1 MLSGI
6 FHGQHLLRFIMI
18 ELLSVLLCV
27 ISEFVGTN
35 ETTLITET
43 PDTEFVGTNETTLIT
58 ETPDTATNTLEETI
72 QNNADNSLFSNHCTD
87 FYETACGEWEKQN
100 PLSGDSAS
108 SSVMQ
113 QMGMNVDYYFW
124 KIIANDSYYKEDWRL
139 QSARAFY
146 KSCVNSRNSNTTR
159 ESRHHLIDMYF
170 GGWQLI
176 PSLSTEINNTNGRNQ
191 SQMNNNLTDL
201 FLPILTQTGRSPL
214 FSMNIAEDIFA
225 VIISPGQFA
234 FRTDLQKTDMDKS
247 EEDYYKLAFET
258 GVTQS
263 QKPQLTD
270 AFRKMIRLGRKSNA
284 KKQLLK
290 EFVTKNEL
298 QSICPQIDWSY
309 ILEKVLQETGYVKLH
324 KRSIIIQRRNEL
336 RQRCAEYRAL
346 LTEKGG
352 GSTLRTIAI
361 MDFLREQQK
370 NTLNVHTFGTNHN
383 FNSSSQTHFDGQCIK
398 RLKDTFPWTLERH
411 YIRSH
416 VNETH
421 KAEVINMFNEIKLTI
436 TNSIPKIKSFNE
448 EEKKFMKLKV
458 SKMGIFALYSSHN
471 SSQQKENL
479 STVFQY
485 PIREDNY
492 YTNEFYIRKAKHIDT
507 LKTQLYNYNP
517 SLSGSL
523 SRLVSAYYAM
533 DENRIYV
540 HPGLLQPPLYYEN
553 GSLASKF
560 GALGWIISHEI
571 MHGIGI
577 QGVLYDENWNKR
589 TTFDALLSSGLKH
602 LNALCLSHQY
612 ASYNY
617 TGLKAFRTD
626 TQEEMLADNDGLK
639 ASYHT
644 YKRLLKTSSNNVS
657 QGNHDSLESD
667 RLFFLSSA
675 QAMCGHHGELI
686 LAKNAV
692 VMPQVSEKF
701 RVIGALVNSRRFARA
716 YGCPVGSPMNPV
728 IKCDAW

>member
-1 MLSGI
+1 
-6 FHGQHLLRFIMI
+6 MI

-35 ETTLITET
+35 ETTR
-43 PDTEFVGTNETTLIT
+43 IT
-58 ETPDTATNTLEETI
+58 ETPDTATNTLEETM
-72 QNNADNSLFSNHCTD
+72 QNNTDNSRISDHCTD

-113 QMGMNVDYYFW
+113 QMGMNVDNYFW
-124 KIIANDSYYKEDWRL
+124 KIIANDSYYREDWRL

-191 SQMNNNLTDL
+191 SQMNNSLTDL

-214 FSMNIAEDIFA
+214 FSMNISEDIFA

-234 FRTDLQKTDMDKS
+234 FQTDLQKTDMDKS

-258 GVTQS
+258 GVPQS

-270 AFRKMIRLGRKSNA
+270 AFRKTIRLGR
-284 KKQLLK
+284 
-290 EFVTKNEL
+290 
-298 QSICPQIDWSY
+298 IDWSY
-309 ILEKVLQETGYVKLH
+309 ILEKVLQETGYVKYH
-324 KRSIIIQRRNEL
+324 KLPIIIEQRNEL

-346 LTEKGG
+346 LTEKDG

-383 FNSSSQTHFDGQCIK
+383 FNSSSQPHFDEQCIN
-398 RLKDTFPWTLERH
+398 RLKDAFPWTLERH

-421 KAEVINMFNEIKLTI
+421 KTEVINMFNEIKLTI
-436 TNSIPKIKSFNE
+436 TISIQRTKWYDE
-448 EEKKFMKLKV
+448 EEKRFQKHRV
-458 SKMGIFALYSSHN
+458 SKMGIFALYSN
-471 SSQQKENL
+471 QNASQQKENL

-492 YTNEFYIRKAKHIDT
+492 YTNEFYIRKAKYIDT
-507 LKTQLYNYNP
+507 LKTQLHSYYP
-517 SLSGSL
+517 SLIGSPAFL
-523 SRLVSAYYAM
+523 ATAYYSAGA
-533 DENRIYV
+533 NRVYV
-540 HPGLLQPPLYYEN
+540 YSGFLQPPLYYEN

-589 TTFDALLSSGLKH
+589 TSYDALMSSTLIHLKTV
-602 LNALCLSHQY
+602 CLSHQY
-612 ASYNY
+612 VSYNY
-617 TGLKAFRTD
+617 THLKAFRTD

-644 YKRLLKTSSNNVS
+644 YKRLLKTFSNNVN
-657 QGNHDSLESD
+657 QDNHDSLESD
-667 RLFFLSSA
+667 RLFFLSFA
-675 QAMCGHHGELI
+675 QAMCGHHGEKI
-686 LAKNAV
+686 LAQSAV
-692 VMPQVSEKF
+692 VIPHVLEKF

-728 IKCDAW
+728 TKCDAW

>member
-6 FHGQHLLRFIMI
+6 FHGQHILRFMMI

-27 ISEFVGTN
+27 ISEFIGTD
-35 ETTLITET
+35 ETTR
-43 PDTEFVGTNETTLIT
+43 IT
-58 ETPDTATNTLEETI
+58 ETPDTATNTLEETM
-72 QNNADNSLFSNHCTD
+72 QNNTDNSSFSNHCID

-113 QMGMNVDYYFW
+113 QMGMNVDNYFW
-124 KIIANDSYYKEDWRL
+124 KIIANDSYYREDWRL

-146 KSCVNSRNSNTTR
+146 KSCVNSRNSDTTR
-159 ESRHHLIDMYF
+159 ESRHHLIDIYF

-191 SQMNNNLTDL
+191 SQMNNSLTDL

-225 VIISPGQFA
+225 VLISPGQFA
-234 FRTDLQKTDMDKS
+234 FQTDLQKTDMDKS

-258 GVTQS
+258 GVPQS
-263 QKPQLTD
+263 QNPKLTD
-270 AFRKMIRLGRKSNA
+270 AFRKMIRLGR
-284 KKQLLK
+284 
-290 EFVTKNEL
+290 
-298 QSICPQIDWSY
+298 IDWSY
-309 ILEKVLQETGYVKLH
+309 ALEKVLQETGYVNYHKLP
-324 KRSIIIQRRNEL
+324 IIIERRNEL
-336 RQRCAEYRAL
+336 RQRCAEYREL
-346 LTEKGG
+346 LTEKDG
-352 GSTLRTIAI
+352 GSTLHTIAI

-383 FNSSSQTHFDGQCIK
+383 FNSSSQPHFDEQCIN
-398 RLKDTFPWTLERH
+398 RLKDAFPWTFERH

-416 VNETH
+416 VNKTH
-421 KAEVINMFNEIKLTI
+421 ITEVINMFNEIKLTI
-436 TNSIPKIKSFNE
+436 TNSIPKIKSLNE
-448 EEKKFMKLKV
+448 EEKKFMKYKV
-458 SKMGIFALYSSHN
+458 SKMGIFALYSN
-471 SSQQKENL
+471 QNASQQNENL

-492 YTNEFYIRKAKHIDT
+492 YTNEFYIRRAKYIDT
-507 LKTQLYNYNP
+507 LKTQLHKYNP
-517 SLSGSL
+517 SLTGSL
-523 SRLVSAYYAM
+523 SRLVSAYYAT

-540 HPGLLQPPLYYEN
+540 YPGLLQPPLYYEN

-577 QGVLYDENWNKR
+577 QGVLYDENQNKR
-589 TTFDALLSSGLKH
+589 TSFNALLSSGLKH
-602 LNALCLSHQY
+602 LNALCLSRQY
-612 ASYNY
+612 AFYSY
-617 TGLKAFRTD
+617 TALKAFRTD

-644 YKRLLKTSSNNVS
+644 YKRLLKKFSNNVS
-657 QGNHDSLESD
+657 QDNHDSLESD

-675 QAMCGHHGELI
+675 QAMCGHHGEVI
-686 LAKNAV
+686 LAQNAV
-692 VMPQVSEKF
+692 AMPHVLEKF

-728 IKCDAW
+728 TKCDAW

>member
-1 MLSGI
+1 
-6 FHGQHLLRFIMI
+6 MI

-43 PDTEFVGTNETTLIT
+43 PDT
-58 ETPDTATNTLEETI
+58 ATNTLEETI
-72 QNNADNSLFSNHCTD
+72 QNNANNSLISNHCTD

-176 PSLSTEINNTNGRNQ
+176 PSLSTDINNTNGRNQ

-214 FSMNIAEDIFA
+214 FSMNISKDVFA
-225 VIISPGQFA
+225 VI
-234 FRTDLQKTDMDKS
+234 TDMDKS

-270 AFRKMIRLGRKSNA
+270 AFRKMIRLGR
-284 KKQLLK
+284 
-290 EFVTKNEL
+290 
-298 QSICPQIDWSY
+298 IDWSY
-309 ILEKVLQETGYVKLH
+309 ILEKVLQETGYVKYH
-324 KRSIIIQRRNEL
+324 KLPIIIEQRNEL

-346 LTEKGG
+346 LTKNDGG
-352 GSTLRTIAI
+352 RSLTGSPA
-361 MDFLREQQK
+361 FLA
-370 NTLNVHTFGTNHN
+370 T
-383 FNSSSQTHFDGQCIK
+383 
-398 RLKDTFPWTLERH
+398 
-411 YIRSH
+411 
-416 VNETH
+416 
-421 KAEVINMFNEIKLTI
+421 
-436 TNSIPKIKSFNE
+436 
-448 EEKKFMKLKV
+448 
-458 SKMGIFALYSSHN
+458 
-471 SSQQKENL
+471 
-479 STVFQY
+479 
-485 PIREDNY
+485 
-492 YTNEFYIRKAKHIDT
+492 
-507 LKTQLYNYNP
+507 
-517 SLSGSL
+517 
-523 SRLVSAYYAM
+523 AYYSMGA
-533 DENRIYV
+533 NRVYV
-540 HPGLLQPPLYYEN
+540 YSGLLQPPIYYEN

-560 GALGWIISHEI
+560 GALGWVISHEI
-571 MHGIGI
+571 IHGIGI
-577 QGVLYDENWNKR
+577 RGVQYDENWNKR
-589 TTFDALLSSGLKH
+589 TSYDALMSSTLIHLK
-602 LNALCLSHQY
+602 ALCLSRQY
-612 ASYNY
+612 VSYNY
-617 TGLKAFRTD
+617 TGLKAFQID

-644 YKRLLKTSSNNVS
+644 
-657 QGNHDSLESD
+657 
-667 RLFFLSSA
+667 
-675 QAMCGHHGELI
+675 MCGHHGKKI
-686 LAKNAV
+686 LAQSEV
-692 VMPQVSEKF
+692 VIPHVLEKF

-716 YGCPVGSPMNPV
+716 YGCPAGSPMDPV